1 MKYLKSIL
9 IIIFGM
15 AIPMLITHFIN
26 LGDIMTMVMALTSTL
41 IVLRVLFKILDNDEV
56 WADIRAYM
64 N

>member
-15 AIPMLITHFIN
+15 AIPMLITHFVN

>member
-56 WADIRAYM
+56 
-64 N
+64 